1 VESRYCSASF
11 PATSAVLDTEN
22 GKLLLPEAKMPTCLL
37 RRTGI
42 FTFDPASPA
51 KFTLGQSQ
59 NCDLFG
65 KQNGFVDRLRHLM
78 AQIFTSH
85 VVGAEMLPSVNPAQS
100 RLLRRR

>member
-1 VESRYCSASF
+1 MESRYCSESF
-11 PATSAVLDTEN
+11 PATSAVPDTEN
-22 GKLLLPEAKMPTCLL
+22 GKVLLPEAKMPTCLL

-42 FTFDPASPA
+42 FTSGLHPGEI
-51 KFTLGQSQ
+51 KLGQSQ

-100 RLLRRR
+100 CLLRRR